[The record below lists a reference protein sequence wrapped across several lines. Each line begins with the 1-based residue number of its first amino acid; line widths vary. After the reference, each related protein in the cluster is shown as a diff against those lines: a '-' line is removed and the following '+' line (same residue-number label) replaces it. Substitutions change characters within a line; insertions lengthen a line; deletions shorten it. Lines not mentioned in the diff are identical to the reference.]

1 MAALKQDLLKLLRNY
16 NKQFPDVIADLEKSE
31 NIIPPA
37 DFINVTYLLE
47 ILAQYNPDIL
57 KESFYQSC
65 KAKIEIKPQRG
76 RF

>member
-1 MAALKQDLLKLLRNY
+1 MALKEKLIDSLNKY
-16 NKQFPDVIADLEKSE
+16 NKQFPDVIADLKKSE
-31 NIIPPA
+31 NIIPSA
-37 DFINVTYLLE
+37 DYSNVIYLLE
-47 ILAQYNPDIL
+47 MLAKDQPDIL